1 MYYSRVSRNVDV
13 FLENIFKMYQD
24 HSSTQVLED
33 KLGRIIHDHRIA
45 GDFSFN
51 SGILIIPTW
60 PSRVPCGGHLLK
72 WWKHPRIRGVI
83 CPQIIRDWPGFVAVV
98 FPRRQGTSA
107 SPSLPRAAIAEMA
120 REAMQKRQE
129 GTPTRTLKANHVTN
143 VVISILHYTS
153 KKKPGDQNWKKLQW
167 FIGVSL
173 ITI

>member
-1 MYYSRVSRNVDV
+1 MWMCFLRTFLNVSRP
-13 FLENIFKMYQD
+13 FFHTSFGL
-24 HSSTQVLED
+24 
-33 KLGRIIHDHRIA
+33 IIHDHRIP

-72 WWKHPRIRGVI
+72 KRWREFGNDGNTHEAGGVI
-83 CPQIIRDWPGFVAVV
+83 CPQIIRACQGFVVEN
-98 FPRRQGTSA
+98 PRRQGASA

-153 KKKPGDQNWKKLQW
+153 KKKPGDHN
-167 FIGVSL
+167 
-173 ITI
+173 

>member
-1 MYYSRVSRNVDV
+1 
-13 FLENIFKMYQD
+13 MYQD
-24 HSSTQVLED
+24 HSSTQVLG
-33 KLGRIIHDHRIA
+33 LSSMIIGSQVISPSTRASSSSPHGPA
-45 GDFSFN
+45 GYLVEVTWLKKRWREFGNDGN
-51 SGILIIPTW
+51 THESG
-60 PSRVPCGGHLLK
+60 
-72 WWKHPRIRGVI
+72 GVI
-83 CPQIIRDWPGFVAVV
+83 CPQIIREWQGFVVEN
-98 FPRRQGTSA
+98 PRRQGASA